1 LLLRTH
7 RFSTARFLSPFL
19 PVFEFITRK
28 KSRRASLHF
37 LTKHARAKQHQR
49 KKMGHTIWIR
59 ANSLFTISTTA
70 LALVAVLASMT
81 DIWHVAEPDAF
92 LRVKSIERFR
102 PVSPNTHRKKSASSI
117 NNEQN
122 DEASLNFQ
130 LRLDLRPLFSWNTKQ
145 IFVSIDA
152 EYETER
158 NKYNTISLWD
168 SIVTQKTNSLLN
180 YQNVRNKYRFIDQGT
195 HLRGTEVNYTVRWE
209 VMPVAGKLYGG
220 KKVVETMKMPDEYVN

>member
-1 LLLRTH
+1 MKELR
-7 RFSTARFLSPFL
+7 RCFSERIVSFLRSFRFLSSSL
-19 PVFEFITRK
+19 T
-28 KSRRASLHF
+28 RASLYFSHKTRTRETTTT
-37 LTKHARAKQHQR
+37 TK

-59 ANSLFTISTTA
+59 ANSLFTFSTTA

-102 PVSPNTHRKKSASSI
+102 PVSPNMHRKKSASSI

-168 SIVTQKTNSLLN
+168 SIVTQKTNALLN